1 MRVCQARND
10 LMLAKDKHHENP
22 TVSTG
27 DTVAEKKEA
36 FKSAY
41 NVALEE
47 NLVNKIR
54 RVENAHDRC
63 KNKES
68 WSVINEITGRN
79 ISKSCLIKGNSPEE
93 RKNTWL
99 NHFRNLLGQ
108 PPDDNN
114 TVIRNQ
120 HEGLRIDIK

>member
-1 MRVCQARND
+1 M
-10 LMLAKDKHHENP
+10 KIH
-22 TVSTG
+22 VSTG

-36 FKSAY
+36 FESAY

-68 WSVINEITGRN
+68 WSVINEVKENRWLLPLRAR
-79 ISKSCLIKGNSPEE
+79 KSDSY
-93 RKNTWL
+93 
-99 NHFRNLLGQ
+99 
-108 PPDDNN
+108 
-114 TVIRNQ
+114 
-120 HEGLRIDIK
+120 

>member
-1 MRVCQARND
+1 MRVCHARND
-10 LMLAKDKHHENP
+10 LMLSKDKHHENP

-41 NVALEE
+41 NVALKET
-47 NLVNKIR
+47 LVNKIR

-68 WSVINEITGRN
+68 WSVIMKLQEGT
-79 ISKSCLIKGNSPEE
+79 LASPA
-93 RKNTWL
+93 
-99 NHFRNLLGQ
+99 
-108 PPDDNN
+108 
-114 TVIRNQ
+114 
-120 HEGLRIDIK
+120 

>member
-1 MRVCQARND
+1 M
-10 LMLAKDKHHENP
+10 
-22 TVSTG
+22 
-27 DTVAEKKEA
+27 
-36 FKSAY
+36 
-41 NVALEE
+41 
-47 NLVNKIR
+47 
-54 RVENAHDRC
+54 ENAHDRC

-120 HEGLRIDIK
+120 HEGLRIDTGPFSMDEYKSAKSKISEGKAK

>member
-1 MRVCQARND
+1 MRVCHARND
-10 LMLAKDKHHENP
+10 LMLSKDKHHVNP

-47 NLVNKIR
+47 NLVDKIR

-68 WSVINEITGRN
+68 WSVINEITGGN
-79 ISKSCLIKGNSPEE
+79 ISMQVLP
-93 RKNTWL
+93 
-99 NHFRNLLGQ
+99 
-108 PPDDNN
+108 NN
-114 TVIRNQ
+114 KR
-120 HEGLRIDIK
+120 